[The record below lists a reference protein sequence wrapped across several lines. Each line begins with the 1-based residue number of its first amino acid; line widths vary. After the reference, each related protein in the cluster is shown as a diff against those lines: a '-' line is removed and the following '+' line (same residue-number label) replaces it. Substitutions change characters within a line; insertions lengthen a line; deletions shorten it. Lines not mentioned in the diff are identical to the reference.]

1 MNLQCILK
9 GSCLF
14 SSFICNV
21 PLSKHY
27 FTRRFCFSALA
38 GETCIEPF
46 QPSFGPSKPVV
57 CNVLQNRFSPVTFA
71 KFLRTPFLQN
81 ISGGYNWLLSIFAK
95 KVIFLYRVLNTRL
108 CCTPQTQDINWTT
121 FLRSIYVLCLRGIC
135 YKAEWSIIITH
146 KQLPALSQ

>member
-27 FTRRFCFSALA
+27 FTRRFCFCALA

-81 ISGGYNWLLSIFAK
+81 ISGGYNWLLSIFRK
-95 KVIFLYRVLNTRL
+95 KSNLFVQGPEHASVLYPPDTGYKLNDF
-108 CCTPQTQDINWTT
+108 CTFN
-121 FLRSIYVLCLRGIC
+121 LRPVSTGYLL
-135 YKAEWSIIITH
+135 
-146 KQLPALSQ
+146 